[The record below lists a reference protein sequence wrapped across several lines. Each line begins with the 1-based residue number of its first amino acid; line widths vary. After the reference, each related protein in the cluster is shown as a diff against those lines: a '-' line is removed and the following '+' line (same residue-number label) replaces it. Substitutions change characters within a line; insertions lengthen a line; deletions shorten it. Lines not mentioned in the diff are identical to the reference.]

1 MADEKFHYSSGEILI
16 QEVFLFFL
24 FGRKDIVHDCKL
36 LCLKKSGK
44 KKCEISSQWHFN
56 RVSIKGR
63 SRVDQVSIKG
73 VDQHMTTAAFS
84 THYPEKS
91 NPKLTTYTSV
101 ARYTGN

>member
-1 MADEKFHYSSGEILI
+1 MDIPVGI
-16 QEVFLFFL
+16 QSTLNQQSVESMPSVTWVTC
-24 FGRKDIVHDCKL
+24 INPKL
-36 LCLKKSGK
+36 HVVDS
-44 KKCEISSQWHFN
+44 WRTVN
-56 RVSIKGR
+56 WNVDWVSIKGR
-63 SRVDQVSIKG
+63 SGVGQVSIKG